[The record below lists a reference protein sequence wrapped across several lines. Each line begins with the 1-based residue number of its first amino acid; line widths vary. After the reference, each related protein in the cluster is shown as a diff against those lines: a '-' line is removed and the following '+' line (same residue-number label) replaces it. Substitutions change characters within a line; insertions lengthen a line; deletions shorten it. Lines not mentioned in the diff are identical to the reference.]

1 LLGTKEFIMLKLA
14 LGCALAAL
22 ALILTTAKVIVAAE
36 LSLLSL
42 LTVSLLAAALGLV
55 VLAARAA
62 GEPNSGHTA
71 A

>member
-1 LLGTKEFIMLKLA
+1 MLKLA

-22 ALILTTAKVIVAAE
+22 TLILSTAKVIVAAE
-36 LSLLSL
+36 LSL

>member
-1 LLGTKEFIMLKLA
+1 MLKLA
-14 LGCALAAL
+14 LGCAVAAL
-22 ALILTTAKVIVAAE
+22 ALILSTAKVIVAAE
-36 LSLLSL
+36 LSL